1 MRRSLPTHG
10 FTALSFCLVTVI
22 MTQIY
27 GFSGKKLNQISQ
39 NDFVW

>member
-22 MTQIY
+22 MTHDIWVQWKNA
-27 GFSGKKLNQISQ
+27 G
-39 NDFVW
+39 D

>member
-27 GFSGKKLNQISQ
+27 AIYVKF
-39 NDFVW
+39 

>member
-27 GFSGKKLNQISQ
+27 GFCLSLKKVDS
-39 NDFVW
+39 

>member
-27 GFSGKKLNQISQ
+27 GFSGKMQVTETKT
-39 NDFVW
+39 